1 MVNSNLRERVDLSQS
16 MYMHNGIAVVLMI
29 TYSTT
34 RTELETK
41 TLMTERKHV
50 N

>member
-29 TYSTT
+29 TSTT

-41 TLMTERKHV
+41 TLMTEHKHV